1 MKTMIETLK
10 ELAQRIEVAK
20 FTQEVLEKRCSEA
33 WYSEALEK
41 RINKHIAEVKK
52 IANVLGLKVDFRPCK
67 NLKIEKSAAVLDTL
81 GRMVRN
87 AIELHEEM
95 IECACEKDWVSGFAP
110 KITKA

>member
-20 FTQEVLEKRCSEA
+20 FTQEVLEKRYDETG
-33 WYSEALEK
+33 YSEALEK

-67 NLKIEKSAAVLDTL
+67 SLKIERSADVLEKL
-81 GRMVRN
+81 ERMVRN

-95 IECACEKDWVSGFAP
+95 IEYACERDWVRGYAP